1 MYFGG
6 FVGAKLF
13 RCISYYYSIFV
24 VFLVYQTRVR
34 RYQIINYVVIYSH
47 DCRAHILSHV
57 HEETLFICS

>member
-13 RCISYYYSIFV
+13 RCILYYYSIF
-24 VFLVYQTRVR
+24 LGIR
-34 RYQIINYVVIYSH
+34 RYQIIKYVVIYSH